1 MPVLK
6 FTGTA
11 GPDMREGQGIIAL
24 FAHPVAASSP
34 RLKPLRPL
42 IPQSY
47 NQRLRSFFV
56 RHGTPYPFLLMII
69 DLIIAG
75 VISET

>member
-1 MPVLK
+1 MRVLK

-42 IPQSY
+42 IPHSY
-47 NQRLRSFFV
+47 SQRV
-56 RHGTPYPFLLMII
+56 RRFLPATPSHSSLP
-69 DLIIAG
+69 
-75 VISET
+75 